1 MSGFVEELEANVRGR
16 FVRWDSALWQE
27 LLAGP
32 VPKLGHAL
40 AASGTDPSKS
50 EELLRGYL
58 KLGAEAIGLGYLY
71 PASAGRQN
79 FFTLAWSDLLPRLLA
94 DAPESERAGVLAQLW
109 NLGENLESAPPWV
122 QRLFCRVGAEL
133 TSLADLE
140 TRLRDTATAAMEA
153 PKVKLGNSSQ
163 PFLIHM
169 ASEDSRFLP
178 GALHFL
184 APTVL
189 CVHDRHRQA
198 AAGREAATQGLWLTD
213 GAPMRLGAMGCRETP
228 EATHEQ
234 TPSLTWLALNDA
246 RVDEWFATAVNA
258 WRAAGTL
265 HTSQFVVVLVPS

>member
-1 MSGFVEELEANVRGR
+1 MSSFVNELEANARGR
-16 FVRWDSALWQE
+16 FVRWDSALWNE
-27 LLAGP
+27 FLWGP
-32 VPKLGHAL
+32 VPKLGQAL
-40 AASGTDPSKS
+40 AASGAHPAAS

-94 DAPESERAGVLAQLW
+94 DAPVAERAGVLAQLW

-122 QRLFCRVGAEL
+122 QRIFCRVAAGL
-133 TSLADLE
+133 TSLSDIEA
-140 TRLRDTATAAMEA
+140 RLRETAAAAMEP
-153 PKVKLGNSSQ
+153 PKEKLGNKTQ
-163 PFLIHM
+163 PFLVHM
-169 ASEDSRFLP
+169 AAEDSRFLP
-178 GALHFL
+178 GAVHFL

-198 AAGREAATQGLWLTD
+198 VGGREAATQGLWLTD
-213 GAPMRLGAMGCRETP
+213 GEPMRLGAMGCRETP
-228 EATHEQ
+228 EVTHEQ
-234 TPSLTWLALNDA
+234 TPALTWLTWNDP
-246 RVDEWFATAVNA
+246 RVDDWFATAVND

>member
-1 MSGFVEELEANVRGR
+1 MSSFVDELESNARGR

-27 LLAGP
+27 LLTGP
-32 VPKLGHAL
+32 VAKLGQAL
-40 AASGTDPSKS
+40 ATSRGDAAKS

-79 FFTLAWSDLLPRLLA
+79 FFTLAWSDLLPRFLA
-94 DAPESERAGVLAQLW
+94 DVPQAQRAGVLAQLW

-122 QRLFCRVGAEL
+122 QRIFCRVGAEL
-133 TSLADLE
+133 TSLTDIEA
-140 TRLRDTATAAMEA
+140 RLRDTAAAAMEP
-153 PKVKLGNSSQ
+153 PKAKLGRKSQ
-163 PFLIHM
+163 PFLVHM

-178 GALHFL
+178 GAVHFL

-189 CVHDRHRQA
+189 CVHDRHRKA
-198 AAGREAATQGLWLTD
+198 VAGREAATQGLWLTD
-213 GAPMRLGAMGCRETP
+213 GTPMRLGAMGCRETP
-228 EATHEQ
+228 EVTLAQ
-234 TPSLTWLALNDA
+234 SAALSLLELNDA
-246 RVDEWFATAVNA
+246 RVDEWFATAVND

>member
-1 MSGFVEELEANVRGR
+1 MSGFVQELEANARGR

-32 VPKLGHAL
+32 VPKLGQAL
-40 AASGTDPSKS
+40 AASGGDAAKS

-71 PASAGRQN
+71 PASAGRRN
-79 FFTLAWSDLLPRLLA
+79 FFTLAWSDLLPRFLA
-94 DAPESERAGVLAQLW
+94 DVPRSERAGVLAQLW

-122 QRLFCRVGAEL
+122 QRIFCRVGAEL
-133 TSLADLE
+133 TSLTDIEA
-140 TRLRDTATAAMEA
+140 RLRATAAAAMEA
-153 PKVKLGNSSQ
+153 PKAKLGNTSQ
-163 PFLIHM
+163 PFLVHL

-178 GALHFL
+178 GAVHFL

-198 AAGREAATQGLWLTD
+198 VAGREAATQGLWLTD

-228 EATHEQ
+228 EVTHEQ
-234 TPSLTWLALNDA
+234 TPSLTWLTWNDP
-246 RVDEWFATAVNA
+246 RVDDWFATAVND